1 MNRID
6 ERALTI
12 VYNDKSSSNEEL
24 LDIDSSVS
32 IHIRNLQVLAREV
45 CKSNYQISP
54 VIMQGHFKIC
64 GSEYS
69 LWRLQY
75 TVSFISNAVLK
86 LAKN

>member
-45 CKSNYQISP
+45 SKSNYQISP

-64 GSEYS
+64 GSEFCYLKS
-69 LWRLQY
+69 ICY
-75 TVSFISNAVLK
+75 IHSSFHLK
-86 LAKN
+86 IIGDIL